1 MNQVKILTAT
11 NPEILETN
19 VNEELK
25 RLNLIEGLQIV
36 DIKYSCS
43 GSIFT
48 AMIEFNQVE
57 KKILFEQDIANTE
70 KIVKLE
76 EK

>member
-11 NPEILETN
+11 NPEVLETS

-25 RLNLIEGLQIV
+25 RLNMIDGLNIS

-57 KKILFEQDIANTE
+57 KKILFEQDIADTD
-70 KIVKLE
+70 KIINLKE
-76 EK
+76 E